1 MYVLE
6 TNDEHRSEAKDQE
19 VEIVEKNVKGLDEIK
34 SNDFKNEDP
43 IILVGS
49 NIPKFINFIGVEIF
63 NWVVNFYLLKLISC
77 LKKSKKLRYSRY
89 LFS

>member
-1 MYVLE
+1 MHKNYFEV
-6 TNDEHRSEAKDQE
+6 KGQE

-49 NIPKFINFIGVEIF
+49 NIPKFINFIGIEIF
-63 NWVVNFYLLKLISC
+63 NWVVNFYSLKLVNC
-77 LKKSKKLRYSRY
+77 LKK
-89 LFS
+89 

>member
-1 MYVLE
+1 M
-6 TNDEHRSEAKDQE
+6 
-19 VEIVEKNVKGLDEIK
+19 EIVEKNVKGLDEIK

-49 NIPKFINFIGVEIF
+49 NIPKFINFTGIEIF
-63 NWVVNFYLLKLISC
+63 NWVVNFYSLKLVNC
-77 LKKSKKLRYSRY
+77 LKKSKKIRYSRY

>member
-1 MYVLE
+1 M
-6 TNDEHRSEAKDQE
+6 TSNQ
-19 VEIVEKNVKGLDEIK
+19 IK

-49 NIPKFINFIGVEIF
+49 NVPKFINFFGVEIF
-63 NWVVNFYLLKLISC
+63 NWVVNLYLLKLVIC
-77 LKKSKKLRYSRY
+77 LKNSKKLRYSMY